1 MIRQQDKLTDA
12 SPWQQTTAGQENAIS
27 IYKSRLEQTF
37 VSLQDVLVK
46 LMLEFSTSGNGK
58 AIAQQQIL
66 ANTRPL
72 EARIE
77 SLERDVTSSKFMSQ
91 LLQRM
96 LTDINTSLRRVSE
109 RQHAFAQEDMKQELA
124 DRDCRI
130 KELERRLNLLEARA
144 SVYE

>member
-109 RQHAFAQEDMKQELA
+109 RQHVAQEDMKQELA